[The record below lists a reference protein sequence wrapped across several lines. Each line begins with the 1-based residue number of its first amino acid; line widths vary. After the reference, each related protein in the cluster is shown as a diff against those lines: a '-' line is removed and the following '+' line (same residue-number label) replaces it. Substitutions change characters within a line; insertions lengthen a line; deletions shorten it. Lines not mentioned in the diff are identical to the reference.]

1 MKMIKITFHIDILQ
15 CEMHVEEKFKDIK
28 GAIRSR
34 KSKDRQ
40 YNGQT
45 KKDKKTYNS

>member
-1 MKMIKITFHIDILQ
+1 MKMIKINFIKDILQ
-15 CEMHVEEKFKDIK
+15 CEMHVEEKFKDVK
-28 GAIRSR
+28 GEIRSR